1 MLKTPRQMAFCEILL
16 SAACLAFTQRL
27 MKVVSNRLGHHLATL
42 AEQTKIDVAV
52 NGHSLIDLDVVE
64 DHLQATFSDVQ
75 QADALEHKVS
85 RIVDTARDTVRR
97 ANVHADKVSAVYFTG
112 GSTGLHFLTERIAT
126 LFPQAKRVAGDR
138 FSSVA
143 NGLGIYAIRKFGEI
157 QSRA

>member
-27 MKVVSNRLGHHLATL
+27 MKVVSNRHGHHLAAL

-64 DHLQATFSDVQ
+64 DHLQATFSDAQ